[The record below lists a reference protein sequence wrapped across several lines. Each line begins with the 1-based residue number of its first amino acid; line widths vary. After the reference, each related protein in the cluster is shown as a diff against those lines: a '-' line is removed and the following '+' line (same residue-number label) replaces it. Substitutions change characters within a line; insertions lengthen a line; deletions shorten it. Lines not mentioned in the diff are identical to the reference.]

1 MTTKGKPADDG
12 PVIDAEIPDPETV
25 LVQVLQMLNCLDHDD
40 QSRVVLAA
48 AVWFNID
55 MTPAAGLAEV
65 LGPPR

>member
-1 MTTKGKPADDG
+1 MTTKAKPADG
-12 PVIDAEIPDPETV
+12 PIIDADMPDAGTV
-25 LVQVLQMLNCLDHDD
+25 LIQVLQALEPLDHDD
-40 QSRVVLAA
+40 QSRIVLAA